1 MPGCAQSPQHVPY
14 IDVSVFLWFVQRGP
28 MNCSVICDMG
38 VHQGGKGQN
47 LLEDGMGGIFSP
59 LCCLHLHCKHN
70 TDGSSQELYVF
81 SGTDRR
87 QRACSDVGIDA

>member
-1 MPGCAQSPQHVPY
+1 
-14 IDVSVFLWFVQRGP
+14 
-28 MNCSVICDMG
+28 MNCSLIRDIG

-47 LLEDGMGGIFSP
+47 LLEDGMGDIFSS
-59 LCCLHLHCKHN
+59 LCFLHLHCEHN
-70 TDGSSQELYVF
+70 TDGSSQDLCVF